1 MVNFKKLFF
10 LSFLF
15 LFIFSADFS
24 LDQISNGMSKEEIA
38 ALEEIMKMSPE
49 ELAAMEREIQN
60 VLNDLPP
67 EERDKILEE
76 AARFE
81 EQLISNIKDN
91 SFLNQDLTNKKEIPK
106 VSEQPIKNA
115 EPVLKPVNL
124 TLQKELDNLLE
135 RILDGFDHLILMVH
149 SSPLLHHNLKLN
161 SQWLK
166 FTEHYH
172 QLYSLIN
179 SIFNNKNL
187 QDNLLQTEWETLRNE
202 LLVIDKTLQLIA
214 KIEYEDG
221 IDGIS
226 RKEVQEIEA
235 ILEGDLFRKN
245 TENISWSLKRF
256 IQKYSE
262 ETLKKATE
270 QAEAIKKTGE
280 YRFPTSNRSM
290 TSTPKEQKNKS
301 GLANNPNKGFSSSN
315 PTSRMSQ
322 PTASSNKPVSPSSD
336 KEKPKSGKKDT
347 KDTTK
352 DTNKDKKDTKSGKKE
367 TKDTTKDTKN
377 KKDIKDIKDIKDDK
391 DKDKDIRINQL
402 EKKIAKIV
410 ENALDIIKRLESE
423 TDESETDDLEKV
435 EIADL
440 NPLRDDLFEL
450 QKRLAELIISTE
462 FKDLAKDIL
471 KSLSKINTEKLL
483 ERFYKYKIDKILD
496 IKSIDFVNDFNT
508 RKKTPNLSADINKH
522 LGLDKVTLLNKLES
536 ELVTPELATPDLVA
550 EAKPDL
556 DSKKIVIK
564 DTRDTILTDIVD
576 RLLTLALFM
585 NDNDKDNIK
594 NYKETKQNLI
604 NIRTG
609 RINIPEPEHISS

>member
-49 ELAAMEREIQN
+49 ELAAMEKEIQN

-106 VSEQPIKNA
+106 SSEQPIKNA
-115 EPVLKPVNL
+115 EPNLKPVNL
-124 TLQKELDNLLE
+124 TVQKELDNLLE

-187 QDNLLQTEWETLRNE
+187 QNNLLQTEWETLRNE

-280 YRFPTSNRSM
+280 YRFPTSNRSI
-290 TSTPKEQKNKS
+290 TCTPKEQKNRNN
-301 GLANNPNKGFSSSN
+301 LANNPNKGFSSPN
-315 PTSRMSQ
+315 PISRMPQ
-322 PTASSNKPVSPSSD
+322 PAANSNKAVSPSLD

-347 KDTTK
+347 KDTNK
-352 DTNKDKKDTKSGKKE
+352 DTNKDKKDTK
-367 TKDTTKDTKN
+367 DTTKDTKSGKKETTDRN
-377 KKDIKDIKDIKDDK
+377 KKDTKET
-391 DKDKDIRINQL
+391 KDKDIRISQL
-402 EKKIAKIV
+402 EKKIDKIV
-410 ENALDIIKRLESE
+410 ENALDIIKKLESKK
-423 TDESETDDLEKV
+423 DDSEQDDSEKV

-471 KSLSKINTEKLL
+471 KSLGKINTEKLL
-483 ERFYKYKIDKILD
+483 ERFYKYKIDKISD

-508 RKKTPNLSADINKH
+508 RKKTPNLSADIDKH
-522 LGLDKVTLLNKLES
+522 LGLDKVTFLNKLES
-536 ELVTPELATPDLVA
+536 DLVNPDLVV

-609 RINIPEPEHISS
+609 RINIPEPEHISR

>member
-49 ELAAMEREIQN
+49 ELAAMEKEIQN

-106 VSEQPIKNA
+106 SSEQPIKNA
-115 EPVLKPVNL
+115 EPNLKPVNL
-124 TLQKELDNLLE
+124 TVQKELDNLLE

-187 QDNLLQTEWETLRNE
+187 QNNLLQTEWETLRNE

-301 GLANNPNKGFSSSN
+301 GLANNPNKGFSSPN
-315 PTSRMSQ
+315 PISRMPQ
-322 PTASSNKPVSPSSD
+322 PAANSNKAVSPSLD

-347 KDTTK
+347 KDTNK
-352 DTNKDKKDTKSGKKE
+352 DTNKDKKDTK
-367 TKDTTKDTKN
+367 DTTKDTKSGKKETTDRN
-377 KKDIKDIKDIKDDK
+377 KKDTKET
-391 DKDKDIRINQL
+391 KDKDIRISQL
-402 EKKIAKIV
+402 EKKIDKIV
-410 ENALDIIKRLESE
+410 ENALDIIKKLESKK
-423 TDESETDDLEKV
+423 DDSEQDDSEKV

-450 QKRLAELIISTE
+450 QKRLAELIISTD
-462 FKDLAKDIL
+462 FKGLAKDIL
-471 KSLSKINTEKLL
+471 KSLGKINTEKLL

-508 RKKTPNLSADINKH
+508 RKKTANLSADIDKH

-536 ELVTPELATPDLVA
+536 DLVT
-550 EAKPDL
+550 PDL
-556 DSKKIVIK
+556 DSQKTVIK

-609 RINIPEPEHISS
+609 RINIPEPEHISR